1 MLVVN
6 DSFYFSKMNL
16 KMLYYILINNESIS
30 ELELIMYTL
39 LTNINLVLILIYMK
53 VNRLLI
59 YNIIEK

>member
-1 MLVVN
+1 MLIVN

-39 LTNINLVLILIYMK
+39 LTNINIVLILIYMK